1 MGSQQSR
8 ELEEWLREH
17 RNRAD
22 LEEAVRALSAGFV
35 YKIASLERR
44 LAGKEPDPK
53 TKLINFPRFV
63 EQLEKFLAIEQRSRW
78 CAIGLA
84 GVATLESRHDTDR
97 PAASDRIVARVA
109 RVLQRQVRSD
119 DLVSRTPHQAFCFL
133 VPCLSGQDH
142 AFAIGERF
150 RDAVERYDWTL
161 EDRERPERP
170 ARLDVGVVGLRLGR
184 VAERRFIARRLAAD
198 LIKRAGELMEHAR
211 KDPLSRARLA
221 RMRIRRGEV
230 VPVS

>member
-22 LEEAVRALSAGFV
+22 LEEAVQALSAGFV

-44 LAGKEPDPK
+44 LAGREPDPK

-84 GVATLESRHDTDR
+84 GIATLESRHDT
-97 PAASDRIVARVA
+97 AGDRIVARVA
-109 RVLQRQVRSD
+109 RVLQQQVRSD

-133 VPCLSGQDH
+133 VPCLPGEEH

-150 RDAVERYDWTL
+150 RAAVERYDWTL
-161 EDRERPERP
+161 EDRERPEPP

-198 LIKRAGELMEHAR
+198 LIKRAGELMERAR
-211 KDPLSRARLA
+211 KDPMSRARLA

-230 VPVS
+230 VPIS